1 MWQPLW
7 SKLKAKWQGPV
18 QPDLTAQEQVRA
30 AERHRRLLWSAV
42 ASALAKL
49 ISVGTGLVSVP
60 LTLHFLGP
68 ERYGMWMTMT
78 SLVAMLAFADLGM
91 GNGLLNAV
99 AAANGRDDVPQIR
112 RYISSAAVVFA
123 LIALTLLLFFALVYP
138 LVSWGKLFNVN
149 TALASQE
156 AGPAVAIF
164 LTCFALSIP
173 VGIVQRVQMA
183 LQMGYMSSLWQC
195 AASVSGLLG
204 VLWAIHVEASL
215 PVLVG
220 AFMGLP
226 LVVGLV
232 NALYFFGWVHPEI
245 RPRQRDASRTAA
257 REIFQVGLLFLVLQ
271 LVVAVAYSSDGFVIA
286 QVLGPEAVVQ
296 HAVPDKMFS
305 VVASVLSMMLAPL
318 WPAYGEA
325 IARGDTD
332 WVQRTLMRSL
342 KVAALAAC
350 LMSFLLVFMGESLL
364 RLWVGHDL
372 HVPPYLLVGL
382 GVWKVLETTGNA
394 VAAYLNGAHVVRAQV
409 FIAITTAVAALS
421 FKLWLLPR
429 WGVQAVPWSTAAAY
443 FLFAAVPYAVL
454 VPRLLSAARRKAPV
468 GLAGGHA

>member
-7 SKLKAKWQGPV
+7 SKLKAKWQGPAH
-18 QPDLTAQEQVRA
+18 PDLTAQEQARA
-30 AERHRRLLWSAV
+30 AERHRRLLWSAI
-42 ASALAKL
+42 ASALAKF
-49 ISVGTGLVSVP
+49 ISVATGLVSVP
-60 LTLHFLGP
+60 LTLHFLGA

-99 AAANGRDDVPQIR
+99 ASANGRDDVPQIR

-123 LIALTLLLFFALVYP
+123 VIAVVLLVFFAAVYP
-138 LVSWGKLFNVN
+138 LVNWGGLFNVN
-149 TALASQE
+149 TALASRE

-164 LTCFALSIP
+164 LSCFALSIP

-195 AASVSGLLG
+195 AASVAGLLG
-204 VLWAIHVEASL
+204 VIWAIQVEASL
-215 PVLVG
+215 PVLVA

-226 LVVGLV
+226 LVVGVV
-232 NALYFFGWVHPEI
+232 NAIHFFGQVKPAI
-245 RPRQRDASRTAA
+245 RPRLRDASGGTA
-257 REIFQVGLLFLVLQ
+257 REIFRVGLLFLVLQ

-332 WVQRTLMRSL
+332 WVQRTLVRSL

-350 LMSFLLVFMGESLL
+350 LMSLTLVWSGEALL
-364 RLWVGHDL
+364 RLWVGHEL
-372 HVPPYLLVGL
+372 SVSPYLLVGL

-429 WGVQAVPWSTAAAY
+429 WGVAAVPWSTAAAY
-443 FLFAAVPYAVL
+443 FMFAAVPYAVL
-454 VPRLLSAARRKAPV
+454 VPRLLLAARRKAHA
-468 GLAGGHA
+468 GFAGGHA

>member
-18 QPDLTAQEQVRA
+18 HPDLSAEQQARA
-30 AERHRRLLWSAV
+30 AERHRRLLWSAI

-49 ISVGTGLVSVP
+49 ISVATGLISVP
-60 LTLHFLGP
+60 LTLHFLGA

-99 AAANGRDDVPQIR
+99 AAANGREDVPQIR
-112 RYISSAAVVFA
+112 RLVSSAAVVFA
-123 LIALTLLLFFALVYP
+123 VISGVLLVFFACIYP
-138 LVSWGKLFNVN
+138 WVSWGRLFNVN

-183 LQMGYMSSLWQC
+183 LQLGYMSSLWQC
-195 AASVSGLLG
+195 AASVAGLMG

-215 PVLVG
+215 PVLVA

-226 LVVGLV
+226 LVVGGV
-232 NALYFFGWVHPEI
+232 NALYFFGWVQPQI
-245 RPRQRDASRTAA
+245 RPRWQAASRGVA

-286 QVLGPEAVVQ
+286 QVMGAEAVVQ

-305 VVASVLSMMLAPL
+305 VVANVLSMMLAPL

-332 WVQRTLMRSL
+332 WVQRTLVRSL
-342 KVAALAAC
+342 KIAALAAC
-350 LMSFLLVFMGESLL
+350 LMSFTLVLFGESLL
-364 RLWVGHDL
+364 KLWVGHDL
-372 HVPPYLLVGL
+372 VVSPYLLVGL

-421 FKLWLLPR
+421 FKLWLLPQ
-429 WGVQAVPWSTAAAY
+429 WGVAAVPWSTAAAY

-454 VPRLLSAARRKAPV
+454 VPRLLSAARQKPSPSW
-468 GLAGGHA
+468 AGGHA